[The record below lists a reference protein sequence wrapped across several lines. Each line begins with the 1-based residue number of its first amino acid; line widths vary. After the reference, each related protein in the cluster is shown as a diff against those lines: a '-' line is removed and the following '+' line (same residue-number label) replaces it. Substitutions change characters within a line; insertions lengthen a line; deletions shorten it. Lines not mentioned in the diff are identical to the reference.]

1 MAAREFVVY
10 GMQVVRYCSGRHGG
24 LPLRLTAMHTSL
36 YTFILFIPFMNLN
49 LRKPESPHL
58 ITTKM
63 HHMRV
68 NVG

>member
-36 YTFILFIPFMNLN
+36 YTFIPLYLYT
-49 LRKPESPHL
+49 LYTLYELELAKA
-58 ITTKM
+58 
-63 HHMRV
+63 
-68 NVG
+68 

>member
-36 YTFILFIPFMNLN
+36 YTFILFIPLYS
-49 LRKPESPHL
+49 LYLYTLYTLYELELAKA
-58 ITTKM
+58 
-63 HHMRV
+63 
-68 NVG
+68 

>member
-1 MAAREFVVY
+1 MAAREFVGY

-36 YTFILFIPFMNLN
+36 YTLYTLMNLN